1 MQNWYFVFVSAEGME
16 GESQLSL
23 DWTELICISID
34 KNCFA
39 WPSLIHN
46 LHCKT
51 AQEGNNERQKS
62 N

>member
-1 MQNWYFVFVSAEGME
+1 MQNWYFGFVFAEGVE
-16 GESQLSL
+16 EESQLSL

-51 AQEGNNERQKS
+51 APGGEQ
-62 N
+62 